1 MQEKY
6 YLRKWELSLIVI
18 NLSVYR
24 IFTGYAKIFSD
35 VSGPSAPITA
45 LFSGVVAWLVIG
57 GLLKLYEKNEN
68 KTLVKMAT
76 DCFGRAGGGAVFV
89 ILALYLLFSSSLT
102 LRETG
107 ELISAVSFPT
117 APVIFILLI
126 VVLGAVVC
134 CAQGFNAIANCHS
147 VIIPITLIVGGAV
160 LIMGFSKGDISYFTP
175 YLGYGIENTFIKG
188 LSSLGLYSDLIILF
202 MLFPFTNGEGSY
214 KRTVLLSV
222 GTGVMINTLVIL
234 GFTMIAPYAVADTIS
249 HPYMQLVKLFSA
261 GRFFQR
267 IDGYFM
273 YAIAGCGILSLAR
286 NIFFIS
292 YGAKEVFALPKTRPF
307 SYSLG
312 LLVMFLSLLPKS
324 RERANS
330 IAQTSLWPFMGV
342 VFLIALA
349 VGIVYAFKRRK
360 RL

>member
-1 MQEKY
+1 
-6 YLRKWELSLIVI
+6 
-18 NLSVYR
+18 
-24 IFTGYAKIFSD
+24 
-35 VSGPSAPITA
+35 
-45 LFSGVVAWLVIG
+45 
-57 GLLKLYEKNEN
+57 
-68 KTLVKMAT
+68 MAT
-76 DCFGRAGGGAVFV
+76 DCFGRAGGGTVFI

-117 APVIFILLI
+117 APIIFILLI

-147 VIIPITLIVGGAV
+147 VIIPITLLIGGAV
-160 LIMGFSKGDISYFTP
+160 LIMSFSKGEISYLTP

-188 LSSLGLYSDLIILF
+188 LSSIGLYSDLIILF
-202 MLFPFTNGEGSY
+202 MLFPFTKGKASY
-214 KRTVLLSV
+214 KRTALWSIGAGVL
-222 GTGVMINTLVIL
+222 INTLVIL

-249 HPYMQLVKLFSA
+249 HPFMQLVKLFSL

-292 YGAKEVFALPKTRPF
+292 YGAKEVFALPKTRPL

-324 RERANS
+324 RERANF
-330 IAQTSLWPFMGV
+330 IAGASLWPFMGA

-360 RL
+360 KT

>member
-45 LFSGVVAWLVIG
+45 LFSGVVAWFIIW

-68 KTLVKMAT
+68 KTLIKIAT
-76 DCFGRAGGGAVFV
+76 DCFGRAGGTAVFI

-147 VIIPITLIVGGAV
+147 VIIPITLIIGGAV
-160 LIMGFSKGDISYFTP
+160 LVMGFSKGEISYLTP

-188 LSSLGLYSDLIILF
+188 LSSIGLYSDLIILF
-202 MLFPFTNGEGSY
+202 MLFPFAKEKSY
-214 KRTVLLSV
+214 KRTALWSIGAGVL
-222 GTGVMINTLVIL
+222 INALVIL

-249 HPYMQLVKLFSA
+249 HPFMQLVKLFSA

-292 YGAKEVFALPKTRPF
+292 YGAKEVFSLPKTRPL

-324 RERANS
+324 RERANL
-330 IAQTSLWPFMGV
+330 IAETSLWPFMGA
-342 VFLIALA
+342 VFLIVFLL
-349 VGIVYAFKRRK
+349 GIVYAFKRRK

>member
-18 NLSVYR
+18 NLSIYK

-35 VSGPSAPITA
+35 ISGPAAPITA
-45 LFSGVVAWLVIG
+45 LFSGVIVWLIVF
-57 GLLKLYEKNEN
+57 GLFKIYEKNQN
-68 KTLVKMAT
+68 KTVVKMAT
-76 DCFGRAGGGAVFV
+76 QCFGKAGGRAVFLV
-89 ILALYLLFSSSLT
+89 ITLYLLFSSSLT
-102 LRETG
+102 LRQTG

-117 APVIFILLI
+117 APIIFILLI

-147 VIIPITLIVGGAV
+147 IIIPVTLLIGGAV
-160 LIMGFSKGDISYFTP
+160 LTMGFSKGEKSYLAP
-175 YLGYGIENTFIKG
+175 YLGYGIERIFIKG
-188 LSSLGLYSDLIILF
+188 LSSVGLYSDLIALF
-202 MLFPFTNGEGSY
+202 MLFPFAKEESY
-214 KRTVLLSV
+214 KRTALTSLGAGVL
-222 GTGVMINTLVIL
+222 INTLVIL
-234 GFTMIAPYAVADTIS
+234 GFTMIAPYAVADTIK

-273 YAIAGCGILSLAR
+273 YAIAGCGILSLAT

-292 YGAKEVFALPKTRPF
+292 YGAKEVFSYPKTRPL

-324 RERANS
+324 RERATLISQNY
-330 IAQTSLWPFMGV
+330 LWMSMAGM
-342 VFLIALA
+342 FLIVLA
-349 VGIVYAFKRRK
+349 VGIACAFKRRK
-360 RL
+360 SL